1 MFNFEEEQLMSKTKK
16 LVMLIASAIIIGFMG
31 KALILDEAVISYLFT
46 FFFVGAGLAYLR
58 LFINAMIA
66 KMKGKHI
73 LVKIGFFAGLL
84 GVGIP
89 FQSWFRTEVIFS
101 MSKAFMVPSITVLV
115 ASVVLMTIVYGIIGK
130 RIQAARMEEIQLN
143 Q

>member
-1 MFNFEEEQLMSKTKK
+1 MMSKTKK
-16 LVMLIASAIIIGFMG
+16 LVMLIASALIIGLIG
-31 KALILDEAVISYLFT
+31 KALILNEAVTSYLFT
-46 FFFVGAGLAYLR
+46 FFFVGAGLACLR

-73 LVKIGFFAGLL
+73 FVKIGFFAALL

-115 ASVVLMTIVYGIIGK
+115 ASVVLMTIVYGVIGK
-130 RIQAARMEEIQLN
+130 RIQAARVQEQELQLN

>member
-1 MFNFEEEQLMSKTKK
+1 MSKTKK
-16 LVMLIASAIIIGFMG
+16 LVMLIASAIIIGFIG
-31 KALILDEAVISYLFT
+31 KALFLGEAATSYLFT

-66 KMKGKHI
+66 KMKGKYI
-73 LVKIGFFAGLL
+73 IVKIGFFAALF

-101 MSKAFMVPSITVLV
+101 MNKAFMVPSITVMV
-115 ASVVLMTIVYGIIGK
+115 ASVVLMTIVYGIVGK
-130 RIQAARMEEIQLN
+130 RIRTARMQASQLN

>member
-1 MFNFEEEQLMSKTKK
+1 MSKTKK
-16 LVMLIASAIIIGFMG
+16 IVMLIASAIIIGFMG